1 MSRAPLLLSVMISAI
16 IFLALFNKIFY
27 FTEAFLDLS
36 SGTQIMMKNPPE
48 SQIRFSKTIEQQQ
61 ATIEEEEATSD
72 STSLLLLQ
80 MLANILETRIN
91 ETAALLE
98 LTSKLPEVRD
108 MQYVSSI
115 TEEFMGIPQNL
126 DSEKRKKAQYILEQN
141 NDIASIFFLTP
152 TGDIYIGEPFSD
164 QKQLQKLNYA
174 DRDWYKGVTKLNDTY
189 VSAVFLSAAIY
200 APAIAIA
207 VPVYGNNTGNG
218 ADNNNNV
225 NYLLSPIL
233 GYWVGIVDLSRIEED
248 LSALGFRSGNSRILI
263 VDHDG
268 TQVLDTIDRN
278 VSSSSQLSSEP
289 PSSSS
294 SKNRELKSF
303 SYLESVK
310 GALNGERGSVTEMI
324 NGTTVAIHYYPL
336 QVTPHRWAALLIK
349 SS

>member
-48 SQIRFSKTIEQQQ
+48 SQIRFSKTIAQQQ
-61 ATIEEEEATSD
+61 ATIEEEATSD

-126 DSEKRKKAQYILEQN
+126 DSEKRKIAQYILEQN

-164 QKQLQKLNYA
+164 QKQLQKVNYA

-189 VSAVFLSAAIY
+189 VSAVFLSAAIH

-207 VPVYGNNTGNG
+207 VPVYGNNTANN
-218 ADNNNNV
+218 ADDNV
-225 NYLLSPIL
+225 GYSLPPRL

-263 VDHDG
+263 VDHNG

-294 SKNRELKSF
+294 KNQELKSF

-310 GALNGERGSVTEMI
+310 GTLNGECGSVTEMI